1 MKIPGKSLEALEN
14 FNDPWRNLKK
24 FPQNP
29 GKAAYSVTMYFKCYC
44 LKTKFRMFIIHILC
58 QKGVITYLVFLM
70 CHHVSRITIG
80 RENLGGRDS
89 FLEKFGGS

>member
-29 GKAAYSVTMYFKCYC
+29 WKSACSVTMYFKCYC
-44 LKTKFRMFIIHILC
+44 LKTKFRMFIIHS
-58 QKGVITYLVFLM
+58 QKGVITYLFD
-70 CHHVSRITIG
+70 VSSR
-80 RENLGGRDS
+80 
-89 FLEKFGGS
+89 F